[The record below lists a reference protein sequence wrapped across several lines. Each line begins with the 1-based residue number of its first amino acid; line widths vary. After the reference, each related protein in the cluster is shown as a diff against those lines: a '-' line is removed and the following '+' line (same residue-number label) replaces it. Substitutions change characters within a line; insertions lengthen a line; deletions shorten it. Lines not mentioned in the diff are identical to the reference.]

1 MSWSNKDKSPDRID
15 RGRLLTPD
23 GNQILVGPNEDE
35 ILIYQEETDLW
46 TRKQREA

>member
-1 MSWSNKDKSPDRID
+1 MSWSNKERSPDRVD

-23 GNQILVGPNEDE
+23 SSQVLLGSAEDE

-46 TRKQREA
+46 TRKQRES